1 MVGSDSVTFGSLL
14 RRHRLAA
21 GITQAG
27 LAERAELSTDA
38 IAALERGRRVAPR
51 LETVARLATALDLN
65 SADRATLIGA
75 AVGAPVADAVRPA
88 SAEGQSSAP
97 PVTVALPLPP
107 TTLLGRE
114 QEEATVLHLLNRA
127 RDSGAAR
134 LISLIGPGGVGKTSL
149 ALQVGAT
156 AQRTFADGAWFV
168 DLSPLDDP
176 ALVLPE
182 LARALALREAGE
194 QGLRELLIAHLRDR
208 QVLVVLDNAEQVIE
222 AAPRIAE
229 LVAACPRL
237 VMLVTSRI
245 ALRVR
250 AEQRFRVPPLTLPPA
265 RTRATMDELADNPA
279 IRLFVARAQAVEL
292 DFRLD
297 TTNAEAIAAIC
308 HRLDGLPL
316 AIELAAARVS
326 LLSPRA
332 LLSQLNQA
340 TGALSLLKGNAQ
352 DHPARQRTLRA
363 TFEWSF
369 GLLTVAEQRLL
380 RALSVFMA
388 GCTLE
393 AAEAVCLVHMPAD
406 SDTSFEDVFEGL
418 ASLVDKSLLRAEIVS
433 ETETR
438 FVMPR
443 TIHDYARESPAAGG
457 EQAILEQTHA
467 AFFEALAAAAEPAL
481 TGPEQG
487 EWLARLEREHNNLR
501 AALQWTQEVG
511 APARGV
517 RLAGSLWRFWYTRGH
532 LSEGRAWLEESLE
545 AARGSREAIP
555 ALDMAKAHTGAGVL
569 ATMQGDY
576 PRAGAHCEE
585 SLRLYRALND
595 RQGMAVALNILG
607 NLAINQ
613 GRYDRALELS
623 EESLALQRELGHQRG
638 IALALNNLGFVV
650 LQLGDY
656 PRAEALCQESLEVA
670 RTLQDNLGMGWA
682 LSNLGDVA
690 REQGQYELALA
701 RYAEGIPLCRS
712 MGSTDGVASCL
723 EGIAIVAGAQG
734 QHERAARLCGAAASL
749 RGAIGAALPSAG
761 RAAYDRA
768 LKAARAALGDERFTA
783 AWESGQNDGPPA
795 EAIASG

>member
-1 MVGSDSVTFGSLL
+1 MTGSDSVTFGSLL

-65 SADRATLIGA
+65 PTDRAALIGA
-75 AVGAPVADAVRPA
+75 AVGAPIADAAKPA
-88 SAEGQSSAP
+88 PADRQSSA
-97 PVTVALPLPP
+97 VLALPAPP
-107 TTLLGRE
+107 ITLLGRE
-114 QEEATVLHLLNRA
+114 HEEVTVRHLLDRA
-127 RDSGAAR
+127 RESGAAR

-149 ALQVGAT
+149 ALAVGA
-156 AQRTFADGAWFV
+156 AARRTFVDGAVFV
-168 DLSPLDDP
+168 DLSALDDP
-176 ALVLPE
+176 SLVLPA
-182 LARALALREAGE
+182 LAQALALREAGD
-194 QGLRELLIAHLRDR
+194 QGIRELLIAHLRDR

-222 AAPRIAE
+222 AAPSIAE
-229 LVAACPRL
+229 VVAACPRL
-237 VMLVTSRI
+237 VVLVTSRV

-250 AEQRFRVPPLTLPPA
+250 DEQRFRVPPLALPPA
-265 RTRATMDELADNPA
+265 RARATVGELADNPA
-279 IRLFVARAQAVEL
+279 VRLFVARAQAVEL

-297 TTNAEAIAAIC
+297 AANAEAVAAIC

-326 LLSPRA
+326 LLSPRS
-332 LLSQLNQA
+332 LLAQLNQA
-340 TGALSLLKGNAQ
+340 TGALALLKGNAR
-352 DHPARQRTLRA
+352 DLPARQRTLRA
-363 TFEWSF
+363 TFEWSI
-369 GLLTVAEQRLL
+369 GLLTTAEQHLL

-393 AAEAVCLVHMPAD
+393 AAEAVCRGHAPSEPDA
-406 SDTSFEDVFEGL
+406 SIEDIFEGL
-418 ASLVDKSLLRAEIVS
+418 ASLVDKSLLRAETVS

-443 TIHDYARESPAAGG
+443 TIHDYARELPAASG

-467 AFFEALAAAAEPAL
+467 AYFEALAAAAEPAL

-487 EWLARLEREHNNLR
+487 GWLARLEREHNNLR
-501 AALQWTQEVG
+501 AALQWTRDAGE
-511 APARGV
+511 PARGV
-517 RLAGSLWRFWYTRGH
+517 RLAGNLWRFWYTHGY
-532 LSEGRAWLEESLE
+532 LSEGRAWLEGALE

-555 ALDMAKAHTGAGVL
+555 DSDTAKAHIGAGVL

-585 SLRLYRALND
+585 SLRLYRELND
-595 RQGMAVALNILG
+595 RQGRAVALNILG

-613 GRYDRALELS
+613 GRYERALELS

-650 LQLGDY
+650 LQLGQY
-656 PRAEALCQESLEVA
+656 SRAEALCQESLDVA
-670 RTLQDNLGMGWA
+670 RALQDNLGMGWA
-682 LSNLGDVA
+682 LSNLGDAA
-690 REQGQYELALA
+690 REQGEYEEALA

-734 QHERAARLCGAAASL
+734 HHERAVRLCGAAASL
-749 RGAIGAALPSAG
+749 RGTIGAALPSAG

-768 LKAARAALGDERFTA
+768 LNAACSALGGKEFTA
-783 AWESGQNDGPPA
+783 AWESGQALSEEQAVDAG
-795 EAIASG
+795 ASG